1 MLIVAL
7 IAGAFVVAILRGGRL
22 SEMANV
28 QFRYFWLLFVP
39 LLIQLA
45 LYTPLSARL
54 SIDLSAMPSIYIIS
68 MLAGAVVAWF
78 NRSLPG
84 FPLLLAGLL
93 SNLLVI
99 SLNGGFMPVSAEAR
113 IISGMPPLL
122 GSANNVSPMTNASV
136 LWILGDT
143 LPVPHFIPLANVFS
157 IGDVLIAAG
166 GVLFVLT
173 VLGSRKRAAR
183 QETLNG

>member
-1 MLIVAL
+1 M
-7 IAGAFVVAILRGGRL
+7 

-39 LLIQLA
+39 LLIQLV
-45 LYTPLSARL
+45 LYSPLSGYL
-54 SIDLSAMPSIYIIS
+54 SIDPSAVPSIYIVS
-68 MLAGAVVAWF
+68 MLAGAVVAWL

-99 SLNGGFMPVSAEAR
+99 SLNGGYMPVSAEAR
-113 IISGMPPLL
+113 VISGMPPLV
-122 GSANNVSPMTNASV
+122 GSAFYFSPMTNSSV

-143 LPVPHFIPLANVFS
+143 LPVPHFIPLAIVLS
-157 IGDVLIAAG
+157 IGDVLIVAG

-173 VLGSRKRAAR
+173 VLGTRKRTDR

>member
-1 MLIVAL
+1 VLIVAV
-7 IAGAFVVAILRGGRL
+7 IASAFVVAILRGGRL

-39 LLIQLA
+39 LLIQLV

-99 SLNGGFMPVSAEAR
+99 SLNGGYMPVSAEAR
-113 IISGMPPLL
+113 IISGMTPLVD
-122 GSANNVSPMTNASV
+122 SANNVSPMTNASV

-173 VLGSRKRAAR
+173 VLGSRRAAQ
-183 QETLNG
+183 QEALKG

>member
-28 QFRYFWLLFVP
+28 QVRYFWLLFVP
-39 LLIQLA
+39 FLIQLV
-45 LYTPLSARL
+45 LFSPLSARL
-54 SIDLSAMPSIYIIS
+54 SIDVATVPSIYIIS
-68 MLAGAVVAWF
+68 MIVGAVVAWF

-84 FPLLLAGLL
+84 FPLLLVGLL

-99 SLNGGFMPVSAEAR
+99 SLNGGYMPVSAEAR
-113 IISGMPPLL
+113 VISGMPPLL
-122 GSANNVSPMTNASV
+122 GSETNVSPMTNASV

-143 LPVPHFIPLANVFS
+143 LPVPHFIPHANVYS
-157 IGDVLIAAG
+157 MGDVMIGAG
-166 GVLFVLT
+166 GVIFVLT
-173 VLGSRKRAAR
+173 VLGSRQRAAQ
-183 QETLNG
+183 QEAL